1 MPDQS
6 TKPSNTSAQNLDQA
20 PPPLWPQVKFMFHAF
35 WPSQHR
41 NRILLIG
48 LGIVVVVGLTA
59 FGQVRLNAWNQ
70 PFYDALARRN
80 FPGFLDQLVVY
91 AVIAGGLL
99 ALNVA
104 QAWLNQA
111 MKVKLR
117 ECVVRDLFDEWLKP
131 RRAFRLGDAG
141 EIGANPDQ
149 RIHEDARHLTEL
161 STDLGLGLLQSSLL
175 LGSFIAVLW
184 GLSEYVVFHAHGHSF
199 TIPGYMVWCAI
210 IYAGTASWLSW
221 LVGRPLIRLNS
232 ERYARE
238 ADLRYALVRLNEHTD
253 SVALYGGEQDEKR
266 RLILELGRV
275 IWVMWRIV
283 NASTRLIC
291 VTAGYGWFTIIAPIL
306 VAVPGY
312 FGGGLT
318 FGALMMVVGAFMQV
332 QGALRWFI
340 DNFGT
345 IADWRATLLRI
356 ASFRETLA
364 TMDHLGA
371 SGPQIEFTEER
382 GANVALDNL
391 QVATPTGCTMLSE
404 HHVKIE
410 PGERVLVLGEPGT
423 GKTLLFRAIAGLW
436 PWGSGRVALP
446 ASDGVTFM
454 PRQPYV
460 PLGTLRG
467 ALTYPTRSPETAF
480 KDEELINALKCA
492 NLGRLTSQL
501 DREARWD
508 KELQEEEQ
516 QCLALARILLH
527 KPRWVIIDEALDALD
542 DDARKRVIH
551 LFSTSLKDAAIVNI
565 GRPETNHHFLGHHF
579 FKRTLHLV
587 KDPNG
592 VCYLPDPTAI
602 PAGNRRK
609 PPNGKR

>member
-1 MPDQS
+1 MPDQT
-6 TKPSNTSAQNLDQA
+6 TKRSNTSAQDAAQA
-20 PPPLWPQVKFMFHAF
+20 PTPAFFPQLRIMSHAF
-35 WPSQHR
+35 WASTVR
-41 NRILLIG
+41 NRILL
-48 LGIVVVVGLTA
+48 LGVGVIVVIGLTA

-70 PFYDALARRN
+70 PFYDALARKN
-80 FPGFLDQLVVY
+80 FKEFLEQLM
-91 AVIAGGLL
+91 AFAFIAGGLL
-99 ALNVA
+99 VLNVI
-104 QAWLNQA
+104 QSWLNQA
-111 MKVKLR
+111 IKVKLR
-117 ECVVRDLFDEWLKP
+117 EGLVRDLCDEWLQP
-131 RRAFRLGDAG
+131 RRAFRLGNAG

-175 LGSFIAVLW
+175 LGSFLEVLW
-184 GLSEYVVFHAHGHSF
+184 VLSENVVFHFKGHAF
-199 TIPGYMVWCAI
+199 NVPGYMVWCAI

-238 ADLRYALVRLNEHTD
+238 ADLRYALVRLNEHND

-266 RLILELGRV
+266 RIILELGHV
-275 IWVMWRIV
+275 IRVMWRIV

-312 FGGGLT
+312 FSGGLS
-318 FGALMMVVGAFMQV
+318 FGSLMMVVGAFMQV

-364 TMDHLGA
+364 TMDNLGA
-371 SGPQIEFTEER
+371 SGPRIEFTEQS
-382 GANVALDNL
+382 GGNVAFDDL
-391 QVATPTGCTMLSE
+391 QVATPTGCTSLSE
-404 HHVKIE
+404 RHVEIV
-410 PGERVLVLGEPGT
+410 PGERVLILGEPGT

-436 PWGSGRVALP
+436 PWGSGKVALP

-460 PLGTLRG
+460 PLGTLRS
-467 ALTYPTRSPETAF
+467 ALTYPSPESAY
-480 KDEELINALKCA
+480 KDEELIDALKRA
-492 NLGRLTSQL
+492 NLDRLTSAL
-501 DREARWD
+501 DREERWD
-508 KELQEEEQ
+508 KELADEEQ

-527 KPRWVIIDEALDALD
+527 KPRWVVIDEVLDALD
-542 DDARKRVIH
+542 DDARKRVINM
-551 LFSTSLKDAAIVNI
+551 FSTSLKDAAIVNI
-565 GRPETNHHFLGHHF
+565 GRPETRHHF
-579 FKRTLHLV
+579 FKRTLHLI
-587 KDPNG
+587 KDPRG
-592 VCYLPDPTAI
+592 VCFIPDPSATTAE
-602 PAGNRRK
+602 K
-609 PPNGKR
+609 PKKVSKRETEKR